1 MPWFEFICIA
11 IRAIMEES
19 MVNCSRAVQF
29 SPKPYIQHSQ
39 LFFRVEPAL
48 PILHD
53 RNRAAKPPHKVT
65 GRFPD
70 CQEILPCIDIALFI
84 L

>member
-1 MPWFEFICIA
+1 MIQEFHLFLC
-11 IRAIMEES
+11 MEP
-19 MVNCSRAVQF
+19 V
-29 SPKPYIQHSQ
+29 
-39 LFFRVEPAL
+39 L
-48 PILHD
+48 PVLHD
-53 RNRAAKPPHKVT
+53 RDRAAKPLHKVT